1 MSILSSDWGNVPHC
15 RGPTSLDD
23 AAEREAIALARFAI
37 IADVPT
43 EPDRRI
49 ELGRQMELA
58 KRLGI
63 KPCPHP
69 RYPRLKVIRRWEKI
83 CRAVQLRQPIRR
95 PTELPLTVFD
105 RERRAA
111 KRANRLEAMKR
122 LLALSENRS
131 LSMSE
136 AAQLAGYSKRVLQ
149 RAAQQGKLEA
159 RKAFI
164 RREKNMPGR
173 GEYQLTIADL
183 RQFLTSR
190 TAA

>member
-1 MSILSSDWGNVPHC
+1 MGILCSHWGNVPHC
-15 RGPTSLDD
+15 LDD
-23 AAEREAIALARFAI
+23 AAEREAKALARFAI
-37 IADVPT
+37 IADAPT
-43 EPDRRI
+43 ISDRRI
-49 ELGRQMELA
+49 ELGRQIELA

-63 KPCPHP
+63 KPTPHP
-69 RYPRLKVIRRWEKI
+69 RYPRLKVTRRWEQI
-83 CRAVQLRQPIRR
+83 CRAVQSRQPIR
-95 PTELPLTVFD
+95 PTDFPLTVFD

-122 LLALSENRS
+122 LLALSDNRS
-131 LSMSE
+131 LTMDE

-149 RAAQQGKLEA
+149 RAAQQGKLA
-159 RKAFI
+159 AHKAFI